1 MNEGVRGISRRRF
14 LHGISGTVGGLG
26 LAACEYRP
34 TPVAPPPEE
43 RVTVVPAPTRRPYVM
58 PVEVELMIGPISEQN
73 SQAFQ
78 ESLRDFHSYYPGIRI
93 SLDSRY
99 QRQSQRNRLAV
110 VIAAGLGIDVAQ
122 IPGSHL
128 VFVEYNY
135 ISSLQEFAKA
145 DSSFDIGPYY
155 SRMVDY
161 YNTPGDGLW
170 CLPWSYTTEAL
181 YYNKQHFA
189 EASISTPSFD
199 WTWADVREAA
209 RKLTKDTDNDNEP
222 ARWGLEF
229 RLDNLDYV
237 LRSFG
242 GGFPIEE
249 VENPDEIRAGN
260 VAALQFVA
268 DLVLKDRSHPYPR
281 VGLNDG
287 FAQGKVS
294 MSFLPESATA
304 RLNTVEGLDYDVA
317 PVPQGP
323 AGSVTS
329 FFASG
334 VAMGTECRH
343 PDHSWEVVK
352 WFAHADFG
360 EWDVARALLFPEG
373 MPTAL
378 IAANEYCWTSYHE
391 RPENRRLFL
400 QNFETA
406 MVPFSDS
413 PWWPHLSEYGWFS
426 NRSNWRNIES
436 VFGGRASVEEVVKE
450 LEESWDNDKTEM
462 AKVLSRE

>member
-1 MNEGVRGISRRRF
+1 MMGLNRGISRRRF
-14 LHGISGTVGGLG
+14 LQGISGTVGGLG
-26 LAACEYRP
+26 LAACEIVAYP
-34 TPVAPPPEE
+34 PATPKPVE
-43 RVTVVPAPTRRPYVM
+43 RVTVVPVPTRRPFLM
-58 PVEVELMIGPISEQN
+58 PVEVELMIGSISDRN
-73 SQAFQ
+73 SQAFK
-78 ESLRDFHSYYPGIRI
+78 ESMKVFHSYYPGIRI
-93 SLDSRY
+93 SLYDRF
-99 QRQSQRNRLAV
+99 QRESQRNRLRTRL
-110 VIAAGLGIDVAQ
+110 AAGLGIDVAQ

-161 YNTPGDGLW
+161 YNMPYDGLW
-170 CLPWSYTTEAL
+170 CLPWSYATEAL

-189 EASISTPSFD
+189 EAGISTPNVN
-199 WTWADVREAA
+199 WTWEDVRDTA
-209 RKLTKDTDNDNEP
+209 RTLTKGSDSDSEP
-222 ARWGLEF
+222 ESWGVEF
-229 RLDNLDYV
+229 RLHNIDYV

-249 VENPDEIRAGN
+249 VENPEEIRAGS
-260 VAALQFVA
+260 VAAMEFVA
-268 DLVLKDRSHPYPR
+268 DLVLEDRVHPYSSL
-281 VGLNDG
+281 GWDDD
-287 FAQGKVS
+287 FALGEVS
-294 MSFLPESATA
+294 MAFLPEWETA
-304 RLNTVEGLDYDVA
+304 ILNSVEGLVYDVA
-317 PVPQGP
+317 PIPQGP

-329 FFASG
+329 FAADG
-334 VAMGTECRH
+334 VAMGGYYCDH

-436 VFGGRASVEEVVKE
+436 VFGGSASVEEVVE
-450 LEESWDNDKTEM
+450 DLEESWNSERTEL
-462 AKVLSRE
+462 A